1 MVMDVR
7 NYAVNIVLVM
17 ETPVIMSVAAVIRAV
32 IQVTR
37 KVLVLKV
44 SPHTKAQLNNFV
56 PGGNITG

>member
-17 ETPVIMSVAAVIRAV
+17 KTPVIMSVAGVIRAV

-44 SPHTKAQLNNFV
+44 SLHTKAQLDNFV
-56 PGGNITG
+56 PSGSITG